1 MSNPLEEH
9 QFLGREFLAWLAFHA
24 DTNGGEFEGFAIQLG
39 GRCVLHALSGLV
51 TDVTLKGGSPGT
63 SPELRYALAGGLLPK
78 QLDLRL
84 EVAAKKKKEDPRVFI
99 FSLSAEL
106 LDLGRVKLP
115 ALLTEE
121 EDDKVEERLQLLG
134 QLDDAVQAAYAAF
147 LAERAAPR
155 WSRST
160 VPAYK
165 AWLKEGVEPA

>member
-1 MSNPLEEH
+1 MSALEEH
-9 QFLGREFLAWLAFHA
+9 GFLGREFLGWLAFHA
-24 DTNGGEFEGFAIQLG
+24 DTSGGEFDGFSIQLG

-84 EVAAKKKKEDPRVFI
+84 EIAAKKKKDEPRVFT

-106 LDLGRVKLP
+106 LDLSRVKLP

-121 EDDKVEERLQLLG
+121 EDDQVEERLQLLAE
-134 QLDDAVQAAYAAF
+134 LDDAVQLAYTTF
-147 LAERAAPR
+147 LADRSTPR
-155 WSRST
+155 WPKST
-160 VPAYK
+160 VPAFR
-165 AWLKEGVEPA
+165 AWLKEGVEAP